1 MIEVTE
7 LKDFL
12 DSKIEKYL
20 NPEFINSDP
29 ISIPHNFKLKEDI
42 EISAFLTATIAW
54 GNRKAIIKSAN
65 QLMDLMDFEPYN
77 FVVNASNEDLK
88 LLEKFVYRTFQKQDV
103 VFFISS
109 LRNIYQNHGGLENL
123 FVEKYQETQNIKESI
138 VYSREVFMQTE
149 HLLRSEKHFS
159 NPAKGAAAK
168 RLNMFLRWMVR
179 KDDKGVDFGIWN
191 KISMSDLLLPLDV
204 HTARVGRKLGVLN
217 RKQNDWQAVEEIT
230 NNLKQ
235 LNSKDPVVYDF
246 ALFGL
251 GVFEKF

>member
-1 MIEVTE
+1 MFEVAD

-12 DSKIEKYL
+12 DSKIERYL
-20 NPEFINSDP
+20 NPEFIISDP
-29 ISIPHNFKLKEDI
+29 ISIPHSFTLKEDI

-65 QLMDLMDFEPYN
+65 QLMELMDLEPYS
-77 FVVNASNEDLK
+77 FIVNASNEELK
-88 LLEKFVYRTFQKQDV
+88 LLNKFVYRTFQNQDV
-103 VFFISS
+103 AFFVNS
-109 LRNIYQNHGGLENL
+109 LRNIYQSCGGLENL
-123 FVEKYQETQNIKESI
+123 FLKGYLENKSIKESI
-138 VYSREVFMQTE
+138 VYAREVFMQTD
-149 HLLRSEKHFS
+149 HLVRSEKHFS

-179 KDDKGVDFGIWN
+179 KDDKGVDFGIWDR
-191 KISMSDLLLPLDV
+191 IDMADLLLPLDV

-230 NNLKQ
+230 AFLKQ
-235 LNSKDPVVYDF
+235 LNPKDPVVYDF

>member
-1 MIEVTE
+1 MIEIDD

-12 DSKIEKYL
+12 DSKIERYL
-20 NPEFINSDP
+20 NSEFVISDP
-29 ISIPHNFKLKEDI
+29 ISIPHNFSLKEDI

-65 QLMDLMDFEPYN
+65 QLMSLMDFEPYT
-77 FVVNASNEDLK
+77 FVVNASNQDLK
-88 LLEKFVYRTFQKQDV
+88 LIEKFVYRTFQNQDL

-109 LRNIYQNHGGLENL
+109 LKNIYQNHGGLENL
-123 FVEKYQETQNIKESI
+123 FLKGYLLNNNIKESI

-191 KISMSDLLLPLDV
+191 NIDMADLLLPLDV
-204 HTARVGRKLGVLN
+204 HTARVGRKLGVLS

-230 NNLKQ
+230 SYLKK
-235 LNSKDPVVYDF
+235 LNPNDPVVYDF

>member
-1 MIEVTE
+1 MFEVAE

-12 DSKIEKYL
+12 DSKIERYL
-20 NPEFINSDP
+20 NPEFIISDP
-29 ISIPHNFKLKEDI
+29 ISIPHSFTLKEDI

-54 GNRKAIIKSAN
+54 GNRKAIIKSAK
-65 QLMDLMDFEPYN
+65 QLMELMGFEPYN

-103 VFFISS
+103 VFFILS

-123 FVEKYQETQNIKESI
+123 FVEKYQKTQNIKESI

-191 KISMSDLLLPLDV
+191 NISMSDLLLPLDV

-230 NNLKQ
+230 AFLKQ
-235 LNSKDPVVYDF
+235 LNPKDPVVYDF